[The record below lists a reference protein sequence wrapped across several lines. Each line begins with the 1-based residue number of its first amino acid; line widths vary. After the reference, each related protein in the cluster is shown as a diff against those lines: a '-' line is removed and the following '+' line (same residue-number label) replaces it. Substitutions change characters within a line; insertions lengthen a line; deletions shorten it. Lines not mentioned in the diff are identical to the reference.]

1 MSRLDELIA
10 ELCPNGVEYKTL
22 GEVVVISRGVR
33 VVKSQLSEDAEGKYP
48 VYQNSMTPLGYF
60 AESNCPSGTTF
71 IISAGAAGE
80 IGYSDSAFWAADD
93 CCYFKCP
100 ENLSSRYLYHAL
112 QCQQDF
118 IFSRVRKAS
127 VPRLARTVIEKLK
140 IPLPPLEVQRE
151 IVRILDAFTELT
163 AELTAELDARKKQYE
178 YYSATILNF
187 EDDVEYKSLIDVA
200 DIYDSLHQTPCY
212 SETGF
217 SMIRVQD
224 INGGYINP
232 DNTLKVSTEDYLK
245 FTQKYQ
251 PRTNDIVVSRVGS
264 YGRFSIIPSDFCCL
278 GQNVALIHPK
288 INHKYLYYILNSAK
302 TQSWIANR
310 VKGSNQKSLSL
321 ADIKRLP
328 IPIISRV
335 EQERIVSIF
344 DRFDKLCNDITSG
357 IPAEIE
363 ARRKQ
368 YEHYRDRLLT
378 FKELGS

>member
-1 MSRLDELIA
+1 MNRLEELIA
-10 ELCPNGVEYKTL
+10 ELCPDGVEYKTL
-22 GEVVVISRGVR
+22 GETCSNIIS
-33 VVKSQLSEDAEGKYP
+33 GKNKFRECNGLYP
-48 VYQNSMTPLGYF
+48 VYGSTG
-60 AESNCPSGTTF
+60 
-71 IISAGAAGE
+71 I
-80 IGYSDSAFWAADD
+80 IGYSATYCHEGQKLLVARVGANCGLVNLVDGKYDVSDNTLILSVNPAYDIRFA
-93 CCYFKCP
+93 YHQLKCL
-100 ENLSSRYLYHAL
+100 NLNSL
-112 QCQQDF
+112 
-118 IFSRVRKAS
+118 S
-127 VPRLARTVIEKLK
+127 VGAGQPLITATKLK
-140 IPLPPLEVQRE
+140 NLRIPLPPLEVQRE
-151 IVRILDAFTELT
+151 IVRILDAYSERV
-163 AELTAELDARKKQYE
+163 AELTDRLAAELDARKKQYE

-245 FTQKYQ
+245 FTHKYQ

-288 INHKYLYYILNSAK
+288 INPKYLYYILNSAK

-335 EQERIVSIF
+335 EQERIVAIL

-357 IPAEIE
+357 LPAEIE

-378 FKELGS
+378 FKEKTA

>member
-10 ELCPNGVEYKTL
+10 ELGPDGVEYKTL
-22 GEVVVISRGVR
+22 GEVVVISRGIR
-33 VVKSQLSEDAEGKYP
+33 VVRSQLSESAEGRYP
-48 VYQNSMTPLGYF
+48 VFQNSMTPLGYF
-60 AESNCPSGTTF
+60 EKSNCLKDTTF
-71 IISAGAAGE
+71 VISAGAAGE
-80 IGYSDSAFWAADD
+80 IGYSYSAFWAADD
-93 CCYFKCP
+93 CYYFECP
-100 ENLSSRYLYHAL
+100 ESLSSRYLYYAL
-112 QCQQDF
+112 LSQQAV

-127 VPRLARTVIEKLK
+127 IPRLPRAVIDKLK

-288 INHKYLYYILNSAK
+288 INPKYLYYILNSAK